1 MRLKYIESAALMA
14 LVPLVACK
22 KSDAT
27 DEDYDDVATAIGAL
41 VAPGTG
47 DGGEVGSME
56 DAEGLAMGDSGG
68 LTSMGSGA
76 FEGNVAGLTYAYAV
90 TCKDTSGS
98 VLDPCDFTTESA
110 NLTVEWSGEINLS
123 NYQASVE
130 RTGDWTLSGLQS
142 DTAEFNGT
150 GSFDVDSAFQAVF
163 RNVERTFKL
172 DYDAEY
178 RGVMWRRSDKL
189 LLAGEID
196 YTVHAERT
204 RTSDRSQ
211 AEAKLDVA
219 VNVKFDG
226 SGIAKITL
234 DGERNY
240 NLDVQSGKL
249 SKD

>member
-1 MRLKYIESAALMA
+1 MRLQWIAAAA

-27 DEDYDDVATAIGAL
+27 DEDYDDVATAVGAL
-41 VAPGTG
+41 LAPGTG
-47 DGGEVGSME
+47 DGGEVGSIE
-56 DAEGLAMGDSGG
+56 DADALAMGDAGG
-68 LTSMGSGA
+68 LTAMGSGS
-76 FEGNVAGLTYAYAV
+76 FEGKVAGLTYSYVV
-90 TCKDTSGS
+90 TCKDTGGA

-110 NLTVEWSGEINLS
+110 NLTVAWSGEINLS
-123 NYQASVE
+123 NYQASVA

-150 GSFDVDSAFQAVF
+150 GSFDVDSAFQALF
-163 RNVERTFKL
+163 RDVERTFKL

-178 RGVMWRRSDKL
+178 KGVMWRRSDKL
-189 LLAGEID
+189 LLDGEID
-196 YTVHAERT
+196 YSVHAERT

-211 AEAKLDVA
+211 AEAELDVA

-226 SGIAKITL
+226 SGVAKITL

-240 NLDVQSGKL
+240 SLDVASGKL